1 VVLEDE
7 RVSRTHARLEWD
19 GEQMLIQDCE
29 STNKTWLGS
38 HELIPD
44 ELTVW
49 PADETVRVGHVQ
61 LRWRRTER
69 EVILERPGSSEPE
82 PDHALHVVVRASPFP
97 PAHEPVHPPQVD
109 TRWPIRIA
117 LDQPTLTITPGQP
130 DQLQIGLTNA
140 GARVEFVRLRVEG
153 VRSDWVMQPEGNI
166 RLEPGEN
173 ATVSLPV
180 NVAAVPGNLP
190 GNYDLNISAVP
201 TASTANAGT
210 ARAHWIVL
218 PFTKCSVRV
227 VPESAGAYSS
237 TAYAVRVRN
246 EGNVPAQCT
255 LSVDDPQH
263 ALGYRMIRQ
272 VMELTPGATATVQLV
287 VKAPPSWFGEDRQMP
302 FTVTA
307 GTSYQSL
314 RGSAVSDAVFVHR
327 PLGVLNTAA
336 LWLLMFL
343 LVGFVGSLIVLVAS
357 RGSVGAAG
365 IGGFILGAIGF
376 YPLAN
381 WAVSGLAS
389 PRVPAVDS

>member
-1 VVLEDE
+1 
-7 RVSRTHARLEWD
+7 
-19 GEQMLIQDCE
+19 
-29 STNKTWLGS
+29 
-38 HELIPD
+38 
-44 ELTVW
+44 
-49 PADETVRVGHVQ
+49 
-61 LRWRRTER
+61 
-69 EVILERPGSSEPE
+69 
-82 PDHALHVVVRASPFP
+82 
-97 PAHEPVHPPQVD
+97 
-109 TRWPIRIA
+109 
-117 LDQPTLTITPGQP
+117 
-130 DQLQIGLTNA
+130 
-140 GARVEFVRLRVEG
+140 
-153 VRSDWVMQPEGNI
+153 
-166 RLEPGEN
+166 
-173 ATVSLPV
+173 
-180 NVAAVPGNLP
+180 
-190 GNYDLNISAVP
+190 
-201 TASTANAGT
+201 
-210 ARAHWIVL
+210 
-218 PFTKCSVRV
+218 
-227 VPESAGAYSS
+227 
-237 TAYAVRVRN
+237 VRN

-343 LVGFVGSLIVLVAS
+343 LVGFVGGLIVLVAS